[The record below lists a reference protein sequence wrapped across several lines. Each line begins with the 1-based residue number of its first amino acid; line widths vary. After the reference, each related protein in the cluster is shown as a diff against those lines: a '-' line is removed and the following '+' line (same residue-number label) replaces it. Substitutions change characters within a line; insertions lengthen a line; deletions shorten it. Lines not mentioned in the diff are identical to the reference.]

1 MAMIFNE
8 LETPILQYFPI
19 EDNHGY
25 VWILS
30 LLQLTRIPL
39 AHMNLDLSNH

>member
-1 MAMIFNE
+1 MIFNE

-19 EDNHGY
+19 EDNHDGY

-39 AHMNLDLSNH
+39 SHMNLALSNH